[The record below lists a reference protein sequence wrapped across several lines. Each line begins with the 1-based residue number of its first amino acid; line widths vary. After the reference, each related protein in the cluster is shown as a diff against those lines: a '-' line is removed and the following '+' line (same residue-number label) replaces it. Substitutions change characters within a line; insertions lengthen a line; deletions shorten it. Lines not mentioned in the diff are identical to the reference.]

1 MGRTGLL
8 GKGLLPRWG
17 PNHSFVLC
25 ITRWTRDTRT
35 GAQIIRSN
43 RGVLQYLALE
53 RNKRLCMPWYL
64 TDHTNKCDFDEC
76 IPKLISNLITRR
88 GRAMLPEKRVERLLK
103 RIEKAEVTQIFKGYL
118 DDQLNAD
125 SSWMETVVINL
136 HESES
141 KGAQFPNDILKLL
154 NEPGTEEQ
162 VKWIEVSHSSNLRT
176 SHNYILKNV
185 AELRRAFY

>member
-1 MGRTGLL
+1 MRNRNDSTPVNPDIW
-8 GKGLLPRWG
+8 KILLPIR
-17 PNHSFVLC
+17 
-25 ITRWTRDTRT
+25 R
-35 GAQIIRSN
+35 QI
-43 RGVLQYLALE
+43 GE
-53 RNKRLCMPWYL
+53 NKENY
-64 TDHTNKCDFDEC
+64 K
-76 IPKLISNLITRR
+76 
-88 GRAMLPEKRVERLLK
+88 
-103 RIEKAEVTQIFKGYL
+103 TQIFKGYL

-125 SSWMETVVINL
+125 SAWMETVVINL

-141 KGAQFPNDILKLL
+141 KGAQLPDDILKLL